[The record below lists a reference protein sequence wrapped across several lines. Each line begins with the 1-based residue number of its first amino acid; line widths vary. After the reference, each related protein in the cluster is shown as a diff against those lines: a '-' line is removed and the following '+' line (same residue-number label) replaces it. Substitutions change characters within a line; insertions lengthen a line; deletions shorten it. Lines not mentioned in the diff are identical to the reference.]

1 MAKLN
6 IEARGISIAI
16 NTNPELAKEKNT
28 NISDMVNKMFAD
40 ALRKERRQGGLF
52 YTERD
57 KL

>member
-16 NTNPELAKEKNT
+16 NTNPEAAKEKSA
-28 NISDMVNKMFAD
+28 NISDMVNKAIAD
-40 ALRKERRQGGLF
+40 ALRKETRQGGLF
-52 YTERD
+52 YTERG

>member
-16 NTNPELAKEKNT
+16 NTNPEAGKEKST
-28 NISDMVNKMFAD
+28 NISDMVNKAIAD
-40 ALRKERRQGGLF
+40 ALRKESRQGGLF
-52 YTERD
+52 YTERG

>member
-16 NTNPELAKEKNT
+16 NTNPEAEKEKST
-28 NISDMVNKMFAD
+28 NVSDMVNKMLAD

>member
-6 IEARGISIAI
+6 IEARGISVVI
-16 NTNPELAKEKNT
+16 NTNPETAKEKNT
-28 NISDMVNKMFAD
+28 NISDMVNKAIAD
-40 ALRKERRQGGLF
+40 ALRKERRQGGIF

>member
-16 NTNPELAKEKNT
+16 NTNPETAKEKST
-28 NISDMVNKMFAD
+28 SVSDMVNKAIAD

-52 YTERD
+52 YTERG

>member
-16 NTNPELAKEKNT
+16 NTNPELAKEKGT
-28 NISDMVNKMFAD
+28 NISDMVNKAIAD
-40 ALRKERRQGGLF
+40 ALRKESRQGGLF
-52 YTERD
+52 YTERG

>member
-16 NTNPELAKEKNT
+16 NTNSETAKEKSASV
-28 NISDMVNKMFAD
+28 SDMVNKMFAD
-40 ALRKERRQGGLF
+40 ALRKERRQGGIF

>member
-16 NTNPELAKEKNT
+16 NTNPERAKEKGT
-28 NISDMVNKMFAD
+28 NISDMVNKAIAD
-40 ALRKERRQGGLF
+40 ALRKESRQGGIF
-52 YTERD
+52 YTERG